1 MMLVV
6 THFSLS
12 TSTFFSFYISC
23 SSSPSSSIIF
33 CFWQQLHQ
41 VAVLLPCKRNV
52 YTCIVITKTLLWS
65 CSSSSEEQVEEEGLF
80 IASSY
85 FSLLFFLLS
94 ITTSHVSKTCW
105 QVHNSFVEHHY
116 YHHLQEDPNILV
128 VADQVCIHCCP
139 GTKERSSF
147 TIYAILIISSHSFTI
162 FPFTF
167 CYIQGIFIVIAIIMH
182 FISAMLVSCLPTSFY
197 SDEHVQK
204 WEIYG

>member
-1 MMLVV
+1 MLVV

-105 QVHNSFVEHHY
+105 QVHNSFVEHYY

-128 VADQVCIHCCP
+128 VADQVCIY
-139 GTKERSSF
+139 TVAQELKREVLLLF
-147 TIYAILIISSHSFTI
+147 
-162 FPFTF
+162 
-167 CYIQGIFIVIAIIMH
+167 
-182 FISAMLVSCLPTSFY
+182 MLS
-197 SDEHVQK
+197 
-204 WEIYG
+204 